1 MRGRKKRREL
11 QPGRERRDSRA
22 WAMLYPDLYPQVRSW
37 FAARVACEQDADD
50 LTGELLTCLAR
61 GPAPRDLDAYLAA
74 AGANAPARHQKHRA
88 RERNF
93 LRRLWGEAIG
103 ADEMRL
109 WEAKYLCEEG
119 ESGAPHGAVE
129 EILGTLPCEQ
139 AQLLL
144 LRFLKGLP
152 MAEVARRLGCS
163 RNAAYKRLHQIIQRL
178 RERYGD
184 APSDGAPPEN
194 PKKS

>member
-1 MRGRKKRREL
+1 MRGRKKRRHL
-11 QPGRERRDSRA
+11 QPGRERRDPRA
-22 WAMLYPDLYPQVRSW
+22 WAMVYPELYPQVRSW
-37 FAARVACEQDADD
+37 FAARVACKQDADD
-50 LTGELLTCLAR
+50 LTGEVLARLAR

-74 AGANAPARHQKHRA
+74 AGANALARHQRHRA

-93 LRRLWGEAIG
+93 LRRLWEETIG

-109 WEAKYLCEEG
+109 WEPKELSEEG
-119 ESGAPHGAVE
+119 ESSALHGAVE
-129 EILGTLPCEQ
+129 EILATLPRGQ
-139 AQLLL
+139 AQLLR

-163 RNAAYKRLHQIIQRL
+163 RNAAYKRLRQIIQRL
-178 RERYGD
+178 RERYAD
-184 APSDGAPPEN
+184 APPDAAPPEN